1 MRQRYE
7 QYGELRDLLRRTG
20 ELSAK
25 TVIFDVEPLVAG
37 WDSGQEAL
45 EQGVADVA
53 GRAAAVPWVQVV
65 CFATNAERRPSR
77 LPVAGSGVRV
87 MYLSRAGK
95 PLRTAPYRN
104 LPAPGVVIGDQVAT
118 DGALAWSLD
127 APALSFGLRQS
138 GVPPATH
145 TTGASSSAISA
156 HDHVMFSANG
166 RRFSHDHV
174 LFAAIYDVSAAR
186 S

>member
-7 QYGELRDLLRRTG
+7 QYSELRDLLRRTG

-53 GRAAAVPWVQVV
+53 GQAAAVPGVQVV

-77 LPVAGSGVRV
+77 LPVAGADVRV
-87 MYLSRAGK
+87 IYLSHAGK

-118 DGALAWSLD
+118 DGALAWRLGYTFLQYRPRLD
-127 APALSFGLRQS
+127 DVPAGPRLMGY
-138 GVPPATH
+138 A
-145 TTGASSSAISA
+145 
-156 HDHVMFSANG
+156 G
-166 RRFSHDHV
+166 RLVRPV
-174 LFAAIYDVSAAR
+174 LFTR
-186 S
+186 PR